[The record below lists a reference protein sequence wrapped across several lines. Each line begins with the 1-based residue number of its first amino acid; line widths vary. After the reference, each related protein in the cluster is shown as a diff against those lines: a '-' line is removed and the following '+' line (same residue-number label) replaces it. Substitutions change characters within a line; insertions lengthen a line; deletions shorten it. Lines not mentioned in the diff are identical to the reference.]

1 MSFFLNQSKISQS
14 TIRAICYGR
23 AFRRTDLIFRNRRIN
38 RLKEA
43 NFLLQLKDLNY
54 KICCIKS
61 LITKRLIAFKKFFN
75 PMQKNLR
82 YFQLKEK
89 LESNLGQYKIIL
101 KSTFIL

>member
-43 NFLLQLKDLNY
+43 NFLLPLKDLNY

-61 LITKRLIAFKKFFN
+61 LITKKLIAFKKFFN
-75 PMQKNLR
+75 PMQK
-82 YFQLKEK
+82 
-89 LESNLGQYKIIL
+89 KIEIFSA
-101 KSTFIL
+101 KGKIS